1 MAYYLKCCQRCRG
14 DLAKERDQ
22 YGEMVFCLQCGWHGD
37 VLPAIGEE
45 AA

>member
-1 MAYYLKCCQRCRG
+1 MYHLKCCQRCNG
-14 DLAKERDQ
+14 DLVKERDH

-37 VLPAIGEE
+37 VQPATGKE